1 MTTLARQAILLSN
14 AQAMTKLITIFT
26 VILFSQLVSAQS
38 LSPVSMTSA
47 ASVTVKASKR
57 LSASTGELTLRA
69 TSLSTAKS
77 TVVAETATMDVY
89 PNPAA
94 GLVSFSF
101 QMAGAGKMS
110 VSLTNAIGEKIS
122 ELFAGNYD
130 NGKVS
135 EQMDISQY
143 TAGMYFINLQYI
155 DADGKA
161 HSISKKLQVL

>member
-1 MTTLARQAILLSN
+1 
-14 AQAMTKLITIFT
+14 MTKLITIFAAM
-26 VILFSQLVSAQS
+26 LFTQLVSAQS
-38 LSPVSMTSA
+38 FSPVSITSA
-47 ASVTVKASKR
+47 ASVSVKASKR

-69 TSLSTAKS
+69 TSQPGLKSTAI
-77 TVVAETATMDVY
+77 AETPAMDVY

-110 VSLTNAIGEKIS
+110 VTLTNAIGEKIS

-143 TAGMYFINLQYI
+143 AAGMYFINLQYT
-155 DADGKA
+155 DTDGKA